1 MAQEPCRREAIRAP
15 LIAQSLQILFSTVK
29 NAMAKDTSTDPIASK
44 ETMNEADFQASIV
57 ARIEEALPLL
67 KGQIRVERYLH
78 LKLGHHE
85 IKINGASAEK
95 QSVKGR
101 SDVVVFLDDVPL
113 VLAEL
118 KAPSVKITDD
128 DIDQGLSY
136 ARLHQP
142 MVPLVL
148 VTNGN
153 PGSTRFIR
161 TYDGT
166 SVSTE
171 QADAVALR
179 KVLAS
184 ASELAAESV
193 EGAIRGLLGSEPSV
207 WREMLQR
214 WNFESIVS
222 RSGAVGDFRRSIAD
236 KFQIPRDAVK
246 EVTGCLSDGS
256 PVVVLHGPP
265 LAGVTCVMA
274 QLVRNLPEVPC
285 IYVDS
290 GSAGDVLQFIANRL
304 SRELSTGISKDDLR
318 QWLNTGQSLAGL
330 TLLID
335 GAPVGAL
342 DELLDMAGAGLLN
355 VVFGLDSWTWASL
368 TTRPGRS
375 EETSLARLAREV
387 TLTELSNDE
396 FECACKIIWDDFNAT
411 FLSGREFVADLRI
424 PRTLR
429 MVVSQIPA
437 KNPRR
442 TFATASGDEY
452 VTAAVIPPI
461 PTYDILERASSI
473 YGADP
478 RLKHDLS
485 RLASAFLADIRE
497 NGRNP
502 ERVVETFG
510 APSIDANVLEETAG
524 EQRTRRLSDQ
534 GIIHWTDTRSLG
546 PRIVVRLPELLAHH
560 VSVEWTTELRD
571 AESDE
576 AAVEMLH
583 EIVGLSH
590 FVPYGDLSVAAAI
603 VRLKDGKRIYSVA
616 RALQELVPEES
627 RLREGAVIELLTTDK
642 KGIRIHFGEGMDER
656 IPGDM
661 QAWLILSH
669 LAQIRADFGKDEQ
682 SLNFAIFAGIG
693 NSEDLIYSP
702 PPGRLSEIPGF
713 HFHEIP
719 GLGSL
724 LCASSGIIEPLLQ
737 AMYFHA
743 MWGPEEFK
751 RLVQHAVEERRVF
764 LAWRLSI
771 VARIVKNATNHSA
784 SEAAFWA
791 DAVLKDW
798 WQKTFDAVISH

>member
-1 MAQEPCRREAIRAP
+1 
-15 LIAQSLQILFSTVK
+15 
-29 NAMAKDTSTDPIASK
+29 
-44 ETMNEADFQASIV
+44 MNEADFQASIV
-57 ARIEEALPLL
+57 ARIQEALPLL

-85 IKINGASAEK
+85 IKINGASTEK

-113 VLAEL
+113 ILAEL
-118 KAPSVKITDD
+118 KAPGVKITDD
-128 DIDQGLSY
+128 DIGQGLSY

-148 VTNGN
+148 ITNGASS
-153 PGSTRFIR
+153 STHFIR
-161 TYDGT
+161 TYDGS
-166 SVSTE
+166 SVSTD

-179 KVLAS
+179 NALAS

-193 EGAIRGLLGSEPSV
+193 RVAIRGLLGSEPLV
-207 WREMLQR
+207 WREILLR
-214 WNFESIVS
+214 WNSEGIAS
-222 RSGAVGDFRRSIAD
+222 RSGAVGEFRRSIAD
-236 KFQIPRDAVK
+236 KFQIPREAAK
-246 EVTGCLSDGS
+246 EVTDCLSDGT

-274 QLVRNLPEVPC
+274 QLVRNLPQVPC
-285 IYVDS
+285 IYIDS
-290 GSAGDVLQFIANRL
+290 RSAGDVMQFIANRL

-342 DELLDMAGAGLLN
+342 EELLDIAEAGLLN
-355 VVFGLDSWTWASL
+355 IVFGLDSWTWASL

-387 TLTELSNDE
+387 ELTELSSGE
-396 FECACKIIWDDFNAT
+396 FEDACKIIWDDFNAT
-411 FLSGREFVADLRI
+411 FLPGAEFVADLRV

-437 KNPRR
+437 KIPRR
-442 TFATASGDEY
+442 TFAAESGDEY
-452 VTAAVIPPI
+452 VAAVLIPSI
-461 PTYDILERASSI
+461 PTYDVLERASSI

-478 RLKHDLS
+478 KLKHDLS

-497 NGRNP
+497 NGVNP
-502 ERVVETFG
+502 ERIVETFG
-510 APSIDANVLEETAG
+510 VPSIDADVLEENAG
-524 EQRTRRLSDQ
+524 EQRTQRLSDQ

-560 VSVEWTTELRD
+560 VSVQWTTELRE

-576 AAVEMLH
+576 AAVERLH
-583 EIVGLSH
+583 QILGLSH
-590 FVPYGDLSVAAAI
+590 FVPYGDLSVAAA
-603 VRLKDGKRIYSVA
+603 VLRLKDGKRIYAVA
-616 RALQELVPEES
+616 QALHERAPEES
-627 RLREGAVIELLTTDK
+627 RLQEGAVIELLTTDK

-656 IPGDM
+656 VPGDM
-661 QAWLILSH
+661 QAWLVLSH
-669 LAQIRADFGKDEQ
+669 LAQIRANFGENE
-682 SLNFAIFAGIG
+682 SSVNMAIFAEIG

-702 PPGRLSEIPGF
+702 PPGKLSEIPEF
-713 HFHEIP
+713 HFHEVP
-719 GLGSL
+719 GVGSL
-724 LCASSGIIEPLLQ
+724 LCANSGIIEPLLQ

-743 MWGPEEFK
+743 LWRPEEFK
-751 RLVQHAVEERRVF
+751 QLVEHAIEEKRVF

-771 VARIVKNATNHSA
+771 VAGIVKSATNSSA
-784 SEAAFWA
+784 SEAADWA
-791 DAVLKDW
+791 EAILKDW
-798 WQKTFDAVISH
+798 WRNTFDAVISH

>member
-1 MAQEPCRREAIRAP
+1 
-15 LIAQSLQILFSTVK
+15 
-29 NAMAKDTSTDPIASK
+29 
-44 ETMNEADFQASIV
+44 MNEADFQASIV
-57 ARIEEALPLL
+57 ARIQEALPLL

-85 IKINGASAEK
+85 IKINGASTEK

-113 VLAEL
+113 ILAEL

-128 DIDQGLSY
+128 DIGQGLSY

-148 VTNGN
+148 VTNGA
-153 PGSTRFIR
+153 PGSTHFIR
-161 TYDGT
+161 TYDGS
-166 SVSTE
+166 SVSTD
-171 QADAVALR
+171 QADAEALR
-179 KVLAS
+179 KALAS

-193 EGAIRGLLGSEPSV
+193 RGAIRGLLGSEPSV
-207 WREMLQR
+207 WREILLR
-214 WNFESIVS
+214 WNCEGIAS
-222 RSGAVGDFRRSIAD
+222 RSGAVGEFRRSIAD
-236 KFQIPRDAVK
+236 KFQIPREAAK
-246 EVTGCLSDGS
+246 EVTDCLSDGT

-274 QLVRNLPEVPC
+274 QLVRNLPQVPC
-285 IYVDS
+285 IYIDS
-290 GSAGDVLQFIANRL
+290 RSAGDVLQFIANRL

-342 DELLDMAGAGLLN
+342 EELLDIAEAGLLN
-355 VVFGLDSWTWASL
+355 IVFGLDSWTWASL

-387 TLTELSNDE
+387 ELTELSSGE
-396 FECACKIIWDDFNAT
+396 FEDACKIIWDDFNAT
-411 FLSGREFVADLRI
+411 FLPGAEFVPDLRV

-442 TFATASGDEY
+442 TFAAESGDEY
-452 VTAAVIPPI
+452 TAAVLIPPI
-461 PTYDILERASSI
+461 PIYDILERASSI

-478 RLKHDLS
+478 KLKHDLS

-497 NGRNP
+497 NGVNP
-502 ERVVETFG
+502 ERIVETFG
-510 APSIDANVLEETAG
+510 VPSIDADVLEENAG
-524 EQRTRRLSDQ
+524 EQRTQRLSDQ

-560 VSVEWTTELRD
+560 VSVQWTTELRK

-576 AAVEMLH
+576 AAVERLH
-583 EIVGLSH
+583 QILGLSH
-590 FVPYGDLSVAAAI
+590 FVPYGDLSVAAAV
-603 VRLKDGKRIYSVA
+603 VRLKDGKRIYA
-616 RALQELVPEES
+616 LAQALQERAPEES
-627 RLREGAVIELLTTDK
+627 RLQEGAVIELLTTDK

-656 IPGDM
+656 VPGDM
-661 QAWLILSH
+661 QAWLVLSH
-669 LAQIRADFGKDEQ
+669 LAQIRADFGENE
-682 SLNFAIFAGIG
+682 SSVNMAIFAGIG
-693 NSEDLIYSP
+693 NSEDLVYSP
-702 PPGRLSEIPGF
+702 PPWKLSEIPGF
-713 HFHEIP
+713 HFHEVP
-719 GLGSL
+719 GVGSL

-743 MWGPEEFK
+743 LWRPEEFK
-751 RLVQHAVEERRVF
+751 QLVEHAIEKEKVF

-771 VARIVKNATNHSA
+771 VAGIVKSATNSSA

-791 DAVLKDW
+791 DVILKDW
-798 WQKTFDAVISH
+798 WRKTFDAVISH

>member
-1 MAQEPCRREAIRAP
+1 MAPKA
-15 LIAQSLQILFSTVK
+15 S
-29 NAMAKDTSTDPIASK
+29 STDPVGPK
-44 ETMNEADFQASIV
+44 ETINEADLQASIV
-57 ARIEEALPLL
+57 ARIQEALPFL
-67 KGQIRVERYLH
+67 KGKIRVERYLH

-85 IKINGASAEK
+85 IKINGASTEK
-95 QSVKGR
+95 QGVKGR

-113 VLAEL
+113 ILAEL
-118 KAPSVKITDD
+118 KAPKVKITDD
-128 DIDQGLSY
+128 DIGQGLSY

-148 VTNGN
+148 VTNGT
-153 PGSTRFIR
+153 PGSTHLIR
-161 TYDGT
+161 TYDG
-166 SVSTE
+166 SPVSAD
-171 QADAVALR
+171 QADTAALL

-207 WREMLQR
+207 WREILQR
-214 WNFESIVS
+214 WNHEGIAS
-222 RSGAVGDFRRSIAD
+222 RSGAVGEFRRSIAD
-236 KFQIPRDAVK
+236 KFQIPREAVK
-246 EVTGCLSDGS
+246 EVTDCLSDGT

-265 LAGVTCVMA
+265 LSGVTCVMA
-274 QLVRNLPEVPC
+274 QLARNFPQVPC
-285 IYVDS
+285 IYIDS
-290 GSAGDVLQFIANRL
+290 RSAGDVLQFIANRL

-335 GAPVGAL
+335 GAPVGAVE
-342 DELLDMAGAGLLN
+342 ELLDIAQAGLLN

-387 TLTELSNDE
+387 ELTELSSDE
-396 FECACKIIWDDFNAT
+396 FDDARKIIWDDFKAT
-411 FLSGREFVADLRI
+411 FLPGAEFVPDLRV

-429 MVVSQIPA
+429 MVVSQIPV

-442 TFATASGDEY
+442 NLAAESGDEC
-452 VTAAVIPPI
+452 VAAVVIPPI
-461 PTYDILERASSI
+461 PTYDILERASLI

-485 RLASAFLADIRE
+485 RIASAFLADIRE
-497 NGRNP
+497 NGGNP
-502 ERVVETFG
+502 EHIVETFG
-510 APSIDANVLEETAG
+510 APSIDANVLEENVG
-524 EQRTRRLSDQ
+524 EQRTQRLSDQ

-546 PRIVVRLPELLAHH
+546 PRVVVRLPELLAHH
-560 VSVEWTTELRD
+560 VSIQWTTELREM
-571 AESDE
+571 ESDE
-576 AAVEMLH
+576 AAVERLH
-583 EIVGLSH
+583 QIVGLSH

-603 VRLKDGKRIYSVA
+603 ARLKDGKRIYAVEQ
-616 RALQELVPEES
+616 ALLELAPQEG
-627 RLREGAVIELLTTDK
+627 RLREGAVVELLTTDK

-656 IPGDM
+656 VPGDM

-669 LAQIRADFGKDEQ
+669 LAQARADFGENE
-682 SLNFAIFAGIG
+682 SSVNIVIFAGIG

-702 PPGRLSEIPGF
+702 PPGKFGEIPGF

-719 GLGSL
+719 GVGSL
-724 LCASSGIIEPLLQ
+724 LCPSSGIIEPLLQ

-743 MWGPEEFK
+743 LWRPKEFK
-751 RLVQHAVEERRVF
+751 HLVKHAIEEKEVF

-771 VARIVKNATNHSA
+771 VAGIVKSATDSSA
-784 SEAAFWA
+784 SAAALWA
-791 DAVLKDW
+791 DDTLKDW
-798 WQKTFDAVISH
+798 WRRTFDAVMSH